1 MMAASKVPMLKPR
14 EFKIWRMRIE
24 QYIQMMDY
32 ALWDVIENGPTL
44 PKTQVVEGVK
54 TMMPITSV
62 EDKAQ
67 RKLEVKARRT
77 LMMGIPN
84 ENQLN
89 FNSIKD
95 AKQLMEAIE
104 KRFGEMLDQTFDR
117 LQKLVSQ
124 LEPLGKKISQEDVNQ
139 KLLRSLSP
147 EWNMH
152 AVVFEPEVK
161 RMSSSNSSIQNMAF
175 VFSSNNNS
183 TNGAV
188 NTAQVVNTAN
198 GVSTADTQVNTADID
213 NLSDVV
219 IYAFLDSQPSS
230 PQLRVYFFRECRA
243 PRAQDNRNRESTRR
257 NVSVETT
264 NSSALVPYDGLG
276 GYYWTDQAEEG
287 TNYALMA
294 YSTSSSDYESD
305 CRHLQEGLG
314 YNAVSPPH
322 TGLFIPPK
330 PDLSQIGLEEFTS
343 EPAVET
349 LNAKTSKD
357 VPKGNLQMDL
367 QEKGV
372 IDSGCSRYMTGNIS
386 YLINYEEIDG
396 GYVAFGGNPK
406 GGKITGK
413 GSGPNWMF
421 DIDSLTKTMN
431 YQQVVAGTQSNG
443 NAERKSSQDV
453 GFKPSNDV
461 GKKVNEVPRQENE
474 CKDQEEKDS
483 VNSTKKVNAVS
494 STVNTASNKVND
506 VGIKSSIEL
515 PDDLNMPKLEDISIF
530 EDSNEDVFCA
540 EADLNKLEST
550 FHDFVVYQMNV
561 KSALLYENIKE
572 EVSVCQPLGF
582 EDPNFPNK
590 VYKVEKALYGLHQAL
605 RAWHE
610 TLSTYLLDNGFYRGK
625 IDKTLFIRRYKDDI
639 LLVQVYV
646 DDIIFGSTKKELCN
660 AFEKLMYDKF

>member
-294 YSTSSSDYESD
+294 YSTSSSDYE
-305 CRHLQEGLG
+305 
-314 YNAVSPPH
+314 
-322 TGLFIPPK
+322 
-330 PDLSQIGLEEFTS
+330 
-343 EPAVET
+343 
-349 LNAKTSKD
+349 
-357 VPKGNLQMDL
+357 GNLQMDL